1 MAMVK
6 MATVCMPSDPRDK
19 SVNLHKMVS
28 YVEQAAAQDVDLIVF
43 PEEALTGV
51 GTVSMQQYN
60 GEDKEY
66 IIKTAEFVPEG
77 DSTQAFIELAKR
89 HDIHVVWSMA
99 ERDEDRFDAT
109 YNTAVLVGPEGYIGK
124 YRKVHLPLCER
135 LIHYPGL
142 GDYPVFDTRI
152 GKIGLEICFDKC
164 FPEVAR
170 TLALQGAQ
178 IIVNPICWPNV
189 SGTLDDPDHKVHLI
203 MGQARAMEN
212 MIFFIDANQCGPF
225 MEGHSQIIGPNPG
238 QILATTGFEE
248 GMAVAEADIEQ
259 EIINARVH
267 SMGGSDL
274 LKDRKPGTY
283 GELSKPNP
291 FNPIHGGRIDCC
303 CE

>member
-6 MATVCMPSDPRDK
+6 MATVCMPSDSRDK

-291 FNPIHGGRIDCC
+291 FNPIYGGRIDCC

>member
-1 MAMVK
+1 MTTAK
-6 MATVCMPSDPRDK
+6 IATVCMPSDPRDK
-19 SVNLHKMVS
+19 AVNLEKMVS
-28 YVEQAAAQDVDLIVF
+28 YVEQAAERGVDLIVF
-43 PEEALTGV
+43 PEEALNGV

-60 GEDKEY
+60 GDDKEY
-66 IIKTAEFVPEG
+66 TIKVAELVPEG
-77 DSTQAFIELAKR
+77 DSTKLFSDLAKKY
-89 HDIHVVWSMA
+89 DMYIVWSMA
-99 ERDEDRFDAT
+99 ERDPDRFDAT
-109 YNTAVLVGPEGYIGK
+109 YNTAVLVGPEGFIGK

-170 TLALQGAQ
+170 SLALQGAQ

-203 MGQARAMEN
+203 MGQARALDN
-212 MIFFIDANQCGPF
+212 MVFFIDANQCGPF

-248 GMAVAEADIEQ
+248 GMAVAEVDIEQ

-283 GELSKPNP
+283 GEITKPNP
-291 FNPIHGGRIDCC
+291 YNPIHGGRIV
-303 CE
+303 EGEF

>member
-1 MAMVK
+1 
-6 MATVCMPSDPRDK
+6 
-19 SVNLHKMVS
+19 
-28 YVEQAAAQDVDLIVF
+28 
-43 PEEALTGV
+43 
-51 GTVSMQQYN
+51 
-60 GEDKEY
+60 
-66 IIKTAEFVPEG
+66 
-77 DSTQAFIELAKR
+77 
-89 HDIHVVWSMA
+89 MA
-99 ERDEDRFDAT
+99 ERDPDRFDAT
-109 YNTAVLVGPEGYIGK
+109 YNTAVLVGPEGFIGK

-170 TLALQGAQ
+170 SLALQGAQ

-203 MGQARAMEN
+203 MGQARALDN
-212 MIFFIDANQCGPF
+212 MVFFIDANQCGPF

-248 GMAVAEADIEQ
+248 GMAVAEVDIEQ

-283 GELSKPNP
+283 GEITKPNP
-291 FNPIHGGRIDCC
+291 YNPIHGGRIAE
-303 CE
+303 CEL